1 MSTQPRD
8 QENRHSQEKA
18 FDHFTWWKAR
28 YNLGFRNCGHKLSG
42 AWRGRKLGNRGF
54 NTTVR
59 LIIFDPIYE
68 SENTLRDEPI
78 VPREKANPL
87 DMAIGMVY
95 GLMNIKKRLRI

>member
-1 MSTQPRD
+1 MVAIDTDVASNKTDAGLLPPPGR
-8 QENRHSQEKA
+8 
-18 FDHFTWWKAR
+18 AR
-28 YNLGFRNCGHKLSG
+28 FNTKRLEEPSVQR
-42 AWRGRKLGNRGF
+42 F

>member
-1 MSTQPRD
+1 REQQNR
-8 QENRHSQEKA
+8 QE
-18 FDHFTWWKAR
+18 D
-28 YNLGFRNCGHKLSG
+28 YNGGISE
-42 AWRGRKLGNRGF
+42 
-54 NTTVR
+54 
-59 LIIFDPIYE
+59 IFDPIYE